1 MGHAQA
7 LNCRYKSLLRKK
19 DVRKKMHFPIMT
31 VSNFKG
37 NKRFTEIKNH
47 IITKKNSYNDPCH
60 GVSSESKEIFKTE
73 DLPMAHLIF
82 DNSVV

>member
-31 VSNFKG
+31 VSNFRG
-37 NKRFTEIKNH
+37 NKRFTEIKNQ
-47 IITKKNSYNDPCH
+47 IITKKNSYNDPCDD
-60 GVSSESKEIFKTE
+60 VSSGSKEIFMT
-73 DLPMAHLIF
+73 
-82 DNSVV
+82 